1 MQTKVEQLQIQNPEA
16 DVEVWAMDEQ
26 TLEDSLPLRYRV
38 GLKPVIR
45 RIWVDEWKVPIAQ
58 VNWRFKWLWL
68 YAFVHPRSG
77 QTYWWI
83 LPYVNIRLFNKVL
96 ADFAQHFGIGD
107 KKQVVLVVDQADWHT
122 SEQVE
127 SPEGIHLEFLPSHS
141 PELQPAER
149 LWTLTNEPIANRSF
163 ESLDEVEE
171 VLIKRCRQ
179 IIDQPDFVRGLTNF
193 SWWSELA
200 A

>member
-1 MQTKVEQLQIQNPEA
+1 LQTKVEQLQIQNPEA

-45 RIWVDEWKVPIAQ
+45 RIWVDEWKLPIAQ

-107 KKQVVLVVDQADWHT
+107 KKQVVLVVDQAGWHT

-127 SPEGIHLEFLPSHS
+127 IPEGIHLEFLPSHS

>member
-1 MQTKVEQLQIQNPEA
+1 MLLFIHTQVKRIGGYYLTSTSDYLTKYLQMQ
-16 DVEVWAMDEQ
+16 
-26 TLEDSLPLRYRV
+26 
-38 GLKPVIR
+38 
-45 RIWVDEWKVPIAQ
+45 
-58 VNWRFKWLWL
+58 
-68 YAFVHPRSG
+68 
-77 QTYWWI
+77 
-83 LPYVNIRLFNKVL
+83 
-96 ADFAQHFGIGD
+96 AQHFGIGR
-107 KKQVVLVVDQADWHT
+107 KKQVVLVVDQAGWHT

-127 SPEGIHLEFLPSHS
+127 IPEGMHLEFLPSHS

>member
-1 MQTKVEQLQIQNPEA
+1 MRNYFSSKLCG
-16 DVEVWAMDEQ
+16 
-26 TLEDSLPLRYRV
+26 SR
-38 GLKPVIR
+38 
-45 RIWVDEWKVPIAQ
+45 
-58 VNWRFKWLWL
+58 
-68 YAFVHPRSG
+68 
-77 QTYWWI
+77 
-83 LPYVNIRLFNKVL
+83 
-96 ADFAQHFGIGD
+96 
-107 KKQVVLVVDQADWHT
+107 KKQVVLVVDQAGWHT

-127 SPEGIHLEFLPSHS
+127 IPEGMHLEFLPSHS

-193 SWWSELA
+193 SWWSELGA
-200 A
+200 